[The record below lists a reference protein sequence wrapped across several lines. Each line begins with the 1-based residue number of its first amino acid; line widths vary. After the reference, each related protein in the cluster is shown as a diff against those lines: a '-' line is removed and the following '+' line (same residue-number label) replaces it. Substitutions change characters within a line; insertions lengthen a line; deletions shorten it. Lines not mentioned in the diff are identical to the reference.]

1 MTAVPL
7 QVTFRNMD
15 PSDAIET
22 TLREKVTKLSQFG
35 HIDRCRI
42 MVECPHNHHQHGSH
56 YHVRIDMAVP
66 GNELVVAHQRGGD
79 RRHEDL
85 HFTIRDAFRAARREL
100 QTYSD
105 KRRGHVKRHSA

>member
-22 TLREKVTKLSQFG
+22 TIREKVDKLSQFG

-42 MVECPHNHHQHGSH
+42 MVERPHNHHHHGSQ
-56 YHVRIDMAVP
+56 YHVRIDMFVP
-66 GNELVVAHQRGGD
+66 GQELVVAHQGNGD
-79 RRHEDL
+79 HSHEDL
-85 HFTIRDAFRAARREL
+85 QITIRDAFRAARREL
-100 QTYSD
+100 QTYGE
-105 KRRGHVKRHSA
+105 KRRGQVKRHSA